1 MISVA
6 AVEAPQSQLLGDVC
20 TASVIGELPTKKEG
34 LVFRSKLPDID
45 IPNHL
50 PLHAYCFEKVEEF
63 SDRPCLIDGA
73 GGRVYSFAETH
84 LMCRKV
90 AAGLGKVGVE
100 KGDVIMVMLPNS
112 PEFVFCFM
120 GASMAGAVTTTANPF
135 YTPAEIFKQLAGSGA
150 KLVVTQ
156 SQYAGK
162 LKDAGEQLDFKVVT
176 ADNPLPGCLHFS
188 DLLNSGEIDFPVVST
203 FDPEAAVAMP
213 FSSGTTGLPK
223 GVVLTHKSLISTTAQ
238 QVSNQLYYNYVLSF
252 SNQLYYNYF

>member
-1 MISVA
+1 MISVS
-6 AVEAPQSQLLGDVC
+6 AVQAPQSQLLDDPS
-20 TASVIGELPTKKEG
+20 TASIIAELSTEKERF
-34 LVFRSKLPDID
+34 VFRSKLPDII

-50 PLHAYCFEKVEEF
+50 PLHAYCFEKVEEL

-73 GGRVYSFAETH
+73 GGRVYSFPETH
-84 LMCRKV
+84 QMCRKV

-120 GASMAGAVTTTANPF
+120 GASMAGAVTTTVNPF
-135 YTPAEIFKQLAGSGA
+135 YTPAEIFRQLAGSDA

-156 SQYAGK
+156 SQFADK
-162 LKDAGEQLDFKVVT
+162 LKESAEQLNFKVVT
-176 ADNPLPGCLHFS
+176 VDDPPPGCLHFS
-188 DLLNSGEIDFPVVST
+188 DLLNSGEINLTSVST
-203 FDPEAAVAMP
+203 FDSEGAVAMP

-238 QVSNQLYYNYVLSF
+238 QVSNKL
-252 SNQLYYNYF
+252 